1 MATGNEF
8 RSARNLVVNQEGAC
22 QICAALRKFQ
32 SACVEGLQHPLP
44 SLLCRLHTWEIAR
57 WSEASA
63 AADMLL
69 QMLGHVLEEGSSTS
83 SCDIC
88 ERIAQEEKRQLE
100 DFSKRLLMPTY
111 IEWFRDNGE
120 LCFPHARKLFDRV
133 PEEFRNVIVS
143 VIQREI
149 VDLKT
154 QLITLSRT
162 ARVGA
167 PAHPGVLGRTAEYL
181 VGKRGLVF

>member
-1 MATGNEF
+1 MAIGNEI
-8 RSARNLVVNQEGAC
+8 RSSRNLVVNQEGAC
-22 QICAALRKFQ
+22 QICAALRRFQ

-44 SLLCRLHTWEIAR
+44 STLCRLHTWLIAR
-57 WSEASA
+57 SSEASA

-69 QMLGHVLEEGSSTS
+69 QMLGHVLEEGSTVL
-83 SCDIC
+83 SCDMC
-88 ERIAQEEKRQLE
+88 EQIAKEEKRQFE
-100 DFSKRLLMPTY
+100 DFSQKLLVPTFP
-111 IEWFRDNGE
+111 EWFRDHGE
-120 LCFPHARKLFDRV
+120 LCFPHARKLFGHV

-149 VDLKT
+149 VALKNE
-154 QLITLSRT
+154 LSTLSHP

-167 PAHPGVLGRTAEYL
+167 PAHPGVLGRAAEYL